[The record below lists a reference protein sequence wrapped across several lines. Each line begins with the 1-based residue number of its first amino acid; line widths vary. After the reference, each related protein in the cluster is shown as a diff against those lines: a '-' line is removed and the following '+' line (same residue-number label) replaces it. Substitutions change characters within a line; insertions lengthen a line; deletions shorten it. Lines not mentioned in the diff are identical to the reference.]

1 MRSSASPTFLSSEQ
15 SAAAA
20 FAGAQAVRCAAA
32 GGAAAGLVSSKTSGL
47 PFLEVGFARKLV
59 LERRVKRLRR
69 QVWAAGHLHR
79 FRTPKGTRENVWFVT
94 LTYRGVDDWQ
104 PRHISK
110 CLKAARVWCQR
121 HGQVFRYIWVA
132 ELQQRGALH
141 YHLAIWLPKR
151 LQLVLRVLSS
161 RTPDLLA
168 IAGRD
173 VQVAGCK
180 LRLDRPHFREL
191 RPHAT
196 LYAYKVASAGNGE
209 LAFMETM
216 DQELAR
222 LSIRGERVCGKR
234 SQMVVAGQ
242 VLETFS
248 LMLHALTPDQ
258 SLRLQQF
265 GLGPHRLLG
274 CGVFVP
280 HKSAAAV

>member
-1 MRSSASPTFLSSEQ
+1 MSTI
-15 SAAAA
+15 
-20 FAGAQAVRCAAA
+20 AV
-32 GGAAAGLVSSKTSGL
+32 GAAHAVDAIFSVEGQTLPREHAQPLQKSLCGLFPWLAHDPVAAVMPLKVVDGDAEMATL
-47 PFLEVGFARKLV
+47 PR
-59 LERRVKRLRR
+59 
-69 QVWAAGHLHR
+69 
-79 FRTPKGTRENVWFVT
+79 
-94 LTYRGVDDWQ
+94 
-104 PRHISK
+104 
-110 CLKAARVWCQR
+110 
-121 HGQVFRYIWVA
+121 
-132 ELQQRGALH
+132 
-141 YHLAIWLPKR
+141 R
-151 LQLVLRVLSS
+151 LQLVLRVMNS
-161 RTPDLLA
+161 RMPDVLA
-168 IAGRD
+168 VAGRE
-173 VQVAGCK
+173 VSVAGCV
-180 LRLDRPHFREL
+180 LRLDKPHFREL

-258 SLRLQQF
+258 SLRLQQS

>member
-1 MRSSASPTFLSSEQ
+1 MNTIAVGVEHAVDAIFSVEGQ
-15 SAAAA
+15 SLPRDY
-20 FAGAQAVRCAAA
+20 AQP
-32 GGAAAGLVSSKTSGL
+32 LQQSL
-47 PFLEVGFARKLV
+47 
-59 LERRVKRLRR
+59 
-69 QVWAAGHLHR
+69 
-79 FRTPKGTRENVWFVT
+79 VT
-94 LTYRGVDDWQ
+94 LFPWLQDDQ
-104 PRHISK
+104 VAAVMP
-110 CLKAARVWCQR
+110 LKLGDGEGGMAV
-121 HGQVFRYIWVA
+121 
-132 ELQQRGALH
+132 
-141 YHLAIWLPKR
+141 LPKR
-151 LQLVLRVLSS
+151 LQLVLRVLNH
-161 RTPDLLA
+161 RMPDVLA

-173 VQVAGCK
+173 LLVSGCK

-196 LYAYKVASAGNGE
+196 LYAYKVASAGRGE

-234 SQMVVAGQ
+234 SEMVVAGL

>member
-1 MRSSASPTFLSSEQ
+1 MSTIAVGAEHAVDAIFSVEGHTLPREHAQPLQQ
-15 SAAAA
+15 SLCGLFPWLAHDAVAA
-20 FAGAQAVRCAAA
+20 VMP
-32 GGAAAGLVSSKTSGL
+32 L
-47 PFLEVGFARKLV
+47 KLV
-59 LERRVKRLRR
+59 ES
-69 QVWAAGHLHR
+69 
-79 FRTPKGTRENVWFVT
+79 
-94 LTYRGVDDWQ
+94 D
-104 PRHISK
+104 
-110 CLKAARVWCQR
+110 
-121 HGQVFRYIWVA
+121 A
-132 ELQQRGALH
+132 EMAT
-141 YHLAIWLPKR
+141 LPKR
-151 LQLVLRVLSS
+151 LQLVLRVMNS
-161 RTPDLLA
+161 RMPDVLA
-168 IAGRD
+168 VAGRE
-173 VQVAGCK
+173 VSVAGCT
-180 LRLDRPHFREL
+180 LRLDKPHFREL

>member
-1 MRSSASPTFLSSEQ
+1 MSTIAVGLEHAVDAIFSVEGHTLPREHAQPLQQ
-15 SAAAA
+15 SLCSLFPWLAHDAVAA
-20 FAGAQAVRCAAA
+20 VMP
-32 GGAAAGLVSSKTSGL
+32 L
-47 PFLEVGFARKLV
+47 KLV
-59 LERRVKRLRR
+59 ES
-69 QVWAAGHLHR
+69 
-79 FRTPKGTRENVWFVT
+79 
-94 LTYRGVDDWQ
+94 D
-104 PRHISK
+104 
-110 CLKAARVWCQR
+110 
-121 HGQVFRYIWVA
+121 A
-132 ELQQRGALH
+132 EMAT
-141 YHLAIWLPKR
+141 LPKR
-151 LQLVLRVLSS
+151 LQLVLRVMNS
-161 RTPDLLA
+161 RMPDVLA
-168 IAGRD
+168 VAGRE
-173 VQVAGCK
+173 VSVAGCT
-180 LRLDRPHFREL
+180 LRLDKPHFREL

>member
-1 MRSSASPTFLSSEQ
+1 MNTIPLGVDQAIDALFSVEGQTLPRDYAQPLQLSLCTLLPWLRDDRV
-15 SAAAA
+15 AA
-20 FAGAQAVRCAAA
+20 VMP
-32 GGAAAGLVSSKTSGL
+32 L
-47 PFLEVGFARKLV
+47 KLV
-59 LERRVKRLRR
+59 DGEGGMAV
-69 QVWAAGHLHR
+69 
-79 FRTPKGTRENVWFVT
+79 
-94 LTYRGVDDWQ
+94 
-104 PRHISK
+104 
-110 CLKAARVWCQR
+110 
-121 HGQVFRYIWVA
+121 
-132 ELQQRGALH
+132 
-141 YHLAIWLPKR
+141 LPKR

-234 SQMVVAGQ
+234 SEMVVAGQ